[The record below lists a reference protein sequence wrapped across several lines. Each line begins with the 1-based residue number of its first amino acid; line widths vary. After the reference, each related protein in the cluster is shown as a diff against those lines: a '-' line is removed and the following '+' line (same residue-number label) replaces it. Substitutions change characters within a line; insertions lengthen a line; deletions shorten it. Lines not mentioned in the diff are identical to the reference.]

1 MDYKDAIMNYGE
13 DIKTGTP
20 DSILASLF
28 RTILNDI
35 GMDIYRFNSLLLKY
49 LTRINTELNFR
60 EIASIRGN
68 LSNELLKS
76 VMTWKVFMKGLLF
89 LNVQRFIILLTLEN
103 DKGELSQHEYHVDM
117 KEFSTVKKVDSINPD
132 YILAKLFQQIKLV
145 LNIDDNLFN
154 NLIVDYIRRVN
165 IGIKD
170 EEISSIKGNLKKE
183 LNRKHMTWR
192 VFIKGLMFLNT
203 HRFNIELKL
212 LHSNSLYT
220 THYKSVV
227 LNMKDELEEPT
238 AG

>member
-1 MDYKDAIMNYGE
+1 MDYKDAVMNYGE
-13 DIKTGTP
+13 EIKTGTS
-20 DSILASLF
+20 DSILSSLF

-35 GMDIYRFNSLLLKY
+35 GMDIHRFNGLLLKY
-49 LTRINTELNFR
+49 LTRINQQLNFR

-89 LNVQRFIILLTLEN
+89 LNIQHFMLTITVEN
-103 DKGELSQHEYHVDM
+103 DKEEISQHEVFVDM

-132 YILAKLFQQIKLV
+132 YILANLFKLIKEG
-145 LNIDDNLFN
+145 LNIDEVKFN
-154 NLIVDYIRRVN
+154 DLITDYIRRVN

-203 HRFNIELKL
+203 HRFTIELKL
-212 LHSNSLYT
+212 QHVNKCYT

-227 LNMKDELEEPT
+227 LNMKEDLVE
-238 AG
+238 G